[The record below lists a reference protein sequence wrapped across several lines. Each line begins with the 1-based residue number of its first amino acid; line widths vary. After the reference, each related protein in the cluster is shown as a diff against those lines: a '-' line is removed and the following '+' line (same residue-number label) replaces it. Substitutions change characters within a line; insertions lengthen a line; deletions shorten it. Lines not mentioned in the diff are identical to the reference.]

1 MKYLVV
7 AIILL
12 GAASAFAQDWVAPMQ
27 VVHATFKGTH
37 NTYGRWGDSMTSTGA
52 FYLGGNP
59 SNVGSEAS
67 PALAWYNSSGEVG
80 LGAYGTGNPAK
91 SGSES
96 SYALLIHDAV
106 NNPTQRNIDYW
117 LATDK
122 VEIAVILWGTNDCNK
137 GVTTPAMYQANMTE
151 IVRTCKANGTIPII
165 TTPPPTDGHDI
176 LPYVNAIWAVAAAEH
191 VPTIDFYGEVLNRD
205 PGTSWDGLPLY
216 NANPGA
222 YNNDTY
228 QVPTLISGDGIHPSN
243 PAGYT
248 NNYGTDALSKCG
260 YDLRNYL
267 STLALYDVYQKAV
280 VVTPE
285 PASLSLLGLGALA
298 LLRKRKSK

>member
-1 MKYLVV
+1 MKHFV
-7 AIILL
+7 AALL
-12 GAASAFAQDWVAPMQ
+12 LLTAASAFAQDWVAPMQ
-27 VVHATFKGTH
+27 AVHATFTGTH
-37 NTYGRWGDSMTSTGA
+37 NTYGRWGDSITSTGA

-59 SNVGSEAS
+59 SNVGPEAA

-80 LGAYGTGNPAK
+80 LGTYGTGNPAK

-96 SYALLIHDAV
+96 SYALLSHDGAGGA
-106 NNPTQRNIDYW
+106 QRNIDYW

-137 GVTTPAMYQANMTE
+137 GVTTPEMYQANMTE

-165 TTPPPTDGHDI
+165 TTPPPTHANDI
-176 LPYVNAIWAVAAAEH
+176 TPYVNAIWAVAAAEH
-191 VPTIDFYGEVLNRD
+191 VPTIDFYGEILSRD

-243 PAGYT
+243 PGAYT
-248 NNYGTDALSKCG
+248 NNYGSVALSKCG

-280 VVTPE
+280 VATPE
-285 PASLSLLGLGALA
+285 PASLSLLALGAVT
-298 LLRKRKSK
+298 LLRKHKNR